1 VIDSIPAQ
9 IWVAAPAGQLEFV
22 NQHWLDYTGLAPNA
36 SLGSPWPPQGLVH
49 DADVSRFR
57 QTWQQSL
64 ESGEPA
70 ESEVRV
76 RRFDGR
82 YRRCLVRAVPWRHGD
97 GPIARWI
104 GTNTDIEDL
113 RQAESTLAELEQSRD
128 RLRLVLDTIPALV
141 TTARP
146 DGSLDFINNRW
157 LEFLGLPVE
166 RVRDWGWTS
175 VTHPDDIGPFLDGWR
190 RAMALGEPFEGEA
203 RVPRADG
210 QYRWLLIRAVPLR
223 TTTSEIVSWYA
234 TSIDIEDRKRAET
247 ALQRSE
253 AYLAE
258 AQQLSRTGSFG
269 WTLATGE
276 LVWSRETFSIL
287 GYEVGTTPTLDMVF
301 RRVHPDDVAR
311 VRDAVDRASREGEFL
326 QLEHRLLLPD
336 GLVKHVHVVAR
347 AVTNRVGAREF
358 VGAVSDVTAAK
369 IAEEQLRRSE
379 TEYRRIIDA
388 IPTLIAALS
397 PAGKVLYAN
406 KSVLDYSGLSEQD
419 LAADDFRSRLFN
431 AEDLDRLKE
440 ERERGLERGLPFEL
454 EIRTHHH
461 SGRYRWCVIQYK
473 PLRDERHQIVRWY
486 ATGTDIDDRT
496 RAEEHI
502 RNENVILR
510 EEIRRASMFEEIVG
524 TSEALNGVLRHVAR
538 VAPTDSTVLITGET
552 GTGKELVARAIHK
565 QSHRSGRAFV
575 SVNCAAIPPS
585 LIASELFGHERGAF
599 TGAVQRRQGKF
610 ELADGGT
617 IFLDEVG
624 DLPTDTQSALLR
636 VLQEREFERVGGGR
650 PMRVDVRVIAA
661 TNRDMPAAVRDKSFR
676 ADLFYR
682 LNVFPIVMPALRD
695 RVVDIPLLVEY
706 FMHRFAKR
714 AGKTVK
720 RIEPDSL
727 KLLQAYEWPGNIREL
742 QNVVERAVII
752 SDSDTLMIDEGW
764 LVTEPPASD
773 EPAAGLEGELLIH
786 ERAMIEAALAATK
799 GRISGPTGAAAKL
812 GIPRTTLESKIR
824 TLKLDK
830 HRFKSAKS

>member
-1 VIDSIPAQ
+1 VWIARAD
-9 IWVAAPAGQLEFV
+9 GNLDFV
-22 NQHWLDYTGLAPNA
+22 NQQWLDYTRLSHEESCAPMWSQPGLI
-36 SLGSPWPPQGLVH
+36 H
-49 DADVSRFR
+49 DVDVSRL
-57 QTWQQSL
+57 QDSWHQSL
-64 ESGEPA
+64 NSGTPIRA
-70 ESEVRV
+70 EARV
-76 RRFDGR
+76 RRFDGT
-82 YRRCLVRAVPWRHGD
+82 YRWFVIRAVPLREAD
-97 GPIARWI
+97 GSISLWF
-104 GTNTDIEDL
+104 GTNTDVEDL
-113 RQAESTLAELEQSRD
+113 KQAEAKLDELRKSKD
-128 RLRLVLDTIPALV
+128 RLRLVLDTIPVLV

-157 LEFLGLPVE
+157 LEFLGLPIE
-166 RVRDWGWTS
+166 RVQDWGWTS

-190 RAMALGEPFEGEA
+190 QAMASGKPFEGEA

-223 TTTSEIVSWYA
+223 TTSGEIVSWYA

-258 AQQLSRTGSFG
+258 AQRLSRTGSFG
-269 WTLATGE
+269 WTVATGE
-276 LVWSRETFSIL
+276 LAWSRETFSIL
-287 GYEVGTTPTLDMVF
+287 GYDVGTTPSLDMVF
-301 RRVHPDDVAR
+301 QRVHPDDVAR
-311 VRDAVDRASREGEFL
+311 VRDAVDRASRQSDALE
-326 QLEHRLLLPD
+326 LEHRLLLPD
-336 GLVKHVHVVAR
+336 GAVTHVHVVAR
-347 AVTNRVGAREF
+347 AVTNAVGAREF
-358 VGAVSDVTAAK
+358 VGAVSDITAAK
-369 IAEEQLRRSE
+369 VAEEQLRRSE
-379 TEYRRIIDA
+379 TEYRHIIDA
-388 IPTLIAALS
+388 IPQLIAALS

-406 KSVLDYSGLSEQD
+406 RSVLEYSGFSEQD
-419 LAADDFRSRLFN
+419 LAADDFRSRIFHV
-431 AEDLDRLKE
+431 EDLERLKE
-440 ERERGLERGLPFEL
+440 EREHGLERGVPFEL
-454 EIRTHHH
+454 EMRTRHHA
-461 SGRYRWCVIQYK
+461 GGYRWCLIQYK
-473 PLRDERHQIVRWY
+473 PLRDERNRIVRWY
-486 ATGTDIDDRT
+486 ATGTDIDERK
-496 RAEEHI
+496 RAEDHV
-502 RNENVILR
+502 RNENVVLR
-510 EEIRRASMFEEIVG
+510 EEISRASMFEEIVG
-524 TSEALNGVLRHVAR
+524 ASNALNRVLRHVAK
-538 VAPTDSTVLITGET
+538 VARTDSTVLITGET

-624 DLPTDTQSALLR
+624 DLPADTQLALLR

-650 PMRVDVRVIAA
+650 PIRVDVRVIAA

-682 LNVFPIVMPALRD
+682 LNVFPVVMPALRE
-695 RVVDIPLLVEY
+695 RAPDIPLLVEY

-727 KLLQAYEWPGNIREL
+727 QLLQAYEWPGNIREL

-764 LVTEPPASD
+764 LVAVAPPSD
-773 EPAAGLEGELLIH
+773 GPAAGLEGELLLH
-786 ERAMIEAALAATK
+786 ERAMIEAALEATK
-799 GRISGPTGAAAKL
+799 GRISGPRGAAAKL

-824 TLKLDK
+824 ALKLDK
-830 HRFKSAKS
+830 YRFKLGKS